1 MIRRP
6 PRSTRT
12 DTLCPYTTLFRS
24 VVGEPSPDP
33 AVRFVILIGDDDLV
47 ARRQR
52 TAECLREDIGV
63 LRGGRAELQ
72 LVDID
77 IQILRQ
83 ARMAGIHPGAGL
95 LRGRIQMERL
105 QLESPVVFA
114 EPVDDQIGRAAC
126 RERGGQYV

>member
-63 LRGGRAELQ
+63 MRGGRAELQ

-77 IQILRQ
+77 IHILRQ
-83 ARMAGIHPGAGL
+83 PRMAGLLPCADL
-95 LRGRIQMERL
+95 LRSRL
-105 QLESPVVFA
+105 PMDRLTLASPLVFA
-114 EPVDDQIGRAAC
+114 HPAFPLLAALHDAPLP
-126 RERGGQYV
+126 Q